1 MDLTTNIRFSPKIL
15 ARLGEELNQSPS
27 QGIVEL
33 VKNAYDADAPD
44 CTVELSEVSKPGGSI
59 RISDRGC
66 GMDVGTIQNYWLVLG
81 SSPKTEVEVTPLGR
95 RVAGSKGL
103 GRLSALRLGTVASLT
118 SVEHTD
124 LNSKYSITIDWGE
137 LDKAN
142 AVEDV
147 DLKIH
152 TTRQVEPMNSG
163 SQICIRN
170 LRDALNKNEVRRL
183 ARSLLLLSDPFDNT
197 SAFKAKLISDEYQE
211 LSQLVRNS
219 YFSACEFH
227 MCAVVSEDG
236 RASAITKDWRGDP
249 LYTAAHDDLGKKKV
263 NQPYLCPPTT
273 FEIWIFLRSSSSYS
287 TRNVSA
293 SEVNR
298 WLDEFGGVHIYK
310 NELRV
315 SPYGDK
321 GNDWLGI
328 NLLRAINPELRPST
342 NTCIGRIVV
351 LDANN
356 RLKQKTDRS
365 GFIENESFFEIQ
377 RFAIDSLEWLAKR
390 RIEERDKKRRTDR
403 KESEDKTTKEKKVI
417 SDAIESIEGDSKI
430 LVKAAFEKHEIQ
442 QARLIR
448 NLKKEVQLYRTLST
462 AGITTAVFAHESTN
476 NPIKLIAQS
485 IRTISHRAK
494 NLFSAAY
501 DDNFAKP
508 VERILSSL
516 ETLRVL
522 GNVTLSLISFDKRR
536 ATRVDIHEIL
546 KDIKELYDPFL
557 LDRKTDMVLDFCP
570 GKPYL
575 RGSVAAFESIV
586 TNLINNSLVSF
597 DRVSPKDRKIVV
609 STKLVGDTL
618 ELFVKDNGSGITDI
632 RLEDIW
638 LPGETTRTN
647 GTGLGMTI
655 VKDAVEDLSGEV
667 EAVAKG
673 ELGGAEIHI
682 TLPIIG
688 A

>member
-1 MDLTTNIRFSPKIL
+1 MDLKTNIRFSPKIL

-44 CTVELSEVSKPGGSI
+44 CTVELSEVSKPGGTI
-59 RISDRGC
+59 RISDKGC
-66 GMDVGTIQNYWLVLG
+66 GMGVGTIKNYWLVLG

-124 LNSKYSITIDWGE
+124 LNSKHSITIDWGE

-147 DLKIH
+147 DLKIN
-152 TTRQVEPMNSG
+152 TTRHVEPMNCG
-163 SQICIRN
+163 SQISIHN
-170 LRDALNKNEVRRL
+170 LREALNKNEVRRL

-211 LSQLVRNS
+211 LSQLVEKS

-227 MCAVVSEDG
+227 MSAVVSEDG
-236 RASAITKDWRGDP
+236 RALAITKDWRGDP
-249 LYTAAHDDLGKKKV
+249 LYTAAHDDFGKKKV
-263 NQPYLCPPTT
+263 NQPYGCPPTT
-273 FEIWIFLRSSSSYS
+273 FDIWIFLRSTSSYS

-293 SEVNR
+293 AEVNR

-321 GNDWLGI
+321 GNDWLGM
-328 NLLRAINPELRPST
+328 NLLRAKNPELRPST

-356 RLKQKTDRS
+356 HLTQKTDRS

-377 RFAIDSLEWLAKR
+377 RFATDSLEWLAKR
-390 RIEERDKKRRTDR
+390 RIEERDKKRRTGR

-476 NPIKLIAQS
+476 HPIKLIAQS
-485 IRTISHRAK
+485 IRTISRRAK
-494 NLFSAAY
+494 KLFSAAY

-536 ATRVDIHEIL
+536 ATRVDIHDIL
-546 KDIKELYDPFL
+546 KNIKDLYDPFL
-557 LDRKTDMVLDFCP
+557 SDRKTELVLDFCS

-597 DRVSPKDRKIVV
+597 DSVNPKDRKIVV
-609 STKLVGDTL
+609 GTKVVDDNL
-618 ELFVKDNGSGITDI
+618 ELLVKDNGSGITDI

-655 VKDAVEDLSGEV
+655 VKDTVEDLSGKV
-667 EAVAKG
+667 QVVAKG
-673 ELGGAEIHI
+673 ELGGAEIRI

-688 A
+688 V